1 VSGGLFLALLIGIA
15 FGAALEQAGLGNARK
30 LAGQFYLTD
39 FTVLKVMLSAILT
52 AMLGTFW
59 LGRFGL
65 IDAGRIY
72 VPETYLWPQLV
83 GGLIFGVGF
92 ALAGLCPGTAC
103 VSAGSGRLDGL
114 AVVGG
119 IFAGVLG
126 AGLAFPMLE
135 TFYRSGA
142 RGVVT
147 LPVLTGLP
155 AGVVVLVIVVAALGL
170 FQAVA
175 WHEQRARH
183 E

>member
-1 VSGGLFLALLIGIA
+1 MSGGLLLALLIGIA

-59 LGRFGL
+59 LGRLGL
-65 IDAGRIY
+65 VDASRIY

-83 GGLIFGVGF
+83 GGLIFGLGF

-114 AVVGG
+114 AAVGG

-126 AGLAFPMLE
+126 AGLAFPALE
-135 TFYRSGA
+135 NFYRSGA

-147 LPVLTGLP
+147 LPMLTGLP
-155 AGVVVLVIVVAALGL
+155 VGMVVLVIVAGALGL
-170 FQAVA
+170 FRAI
-175 WHEQRARH
+175 ARH
-183 E
+183 EERGRQE